1 MTSTAQRF
9 WLNIALLLSLLAIVS
24 GGYWAW
30 KSLEADKT
38 VKYLLPMKVS
48 ELTNILL
55 ERYLDTTKPE
65 RIEFVRQ
72 GDKWWMN
79 TPYKVE
85 ANPVKLRQ
93 LITLANEPIIA
104 RYSTQGLDLAAFDLA
119 PIKTQISLNQYV
131 IGFGNTNPVTTQR
144 YVLVNNELVLV
155 SEVVAGLLAGSA
167 LDLVARTLIPNES
180 EVIEVIMP
188 DGRHITD
195 VELRSQ
201 WQAASALS
209 IEQALNSRAD
219 LPLVRIKL
227 KAGGELSFQV
237 EQTTKELKLTQIAL
251 GLTYILPLNWH
262 STLLPAGSGL

>member
-9 WLNIALLLSLLAIVS
+9 WLNIALLVILLTIVS
-24 GGYWAW
+24 AGYWAW
-30 KSLEADKT
+30 KSLQNSKT
-38 VKYLLPMKVS
+38 ASYLLPIKVS

-72 GDKWWMN
+72 GDKWWMK
-79 TPYKVE
+79 TPYELE

-93 LITLANEPIIA
+93 LITLANESIIM
-104 RYSTQGLDLAAFDLA
+104 RYSAQGLDLAAFDLA
-119 PIKTQISLNQYV
+119 PVKTQVSFNQHM
-131 IGFGNTNPVTTQR
+131 IGVGNTNPVTTQR
-144 YVLVNNELVLV
+144 YLLVNNELVLV

-167 LDLVARTLIPNES
+167 LDLVARTLIPSES

-188 DGRHITD
+188 DERRITD

-209 IEQALNSRAD
+209 IEKALNFRAN
-219 LPLVRIKL
+219 LPLIRLKL
-227 KAGGELSFQV
+227 KDGRELSFQV
-237 EQTTKELKLTQIAL
+237 EQTAKELKLTHITL
-251 GLTYILPLNWH
+251 GLTYSLPLNWH
-262 STLLPAGSGL
+262 NKLLPAGSGL